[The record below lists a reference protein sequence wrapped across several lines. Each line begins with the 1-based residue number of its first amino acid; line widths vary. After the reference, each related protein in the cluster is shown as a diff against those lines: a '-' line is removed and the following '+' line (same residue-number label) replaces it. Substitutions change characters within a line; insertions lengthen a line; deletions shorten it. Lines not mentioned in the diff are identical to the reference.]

1 MNIHELM
8 VQKYLNSVVAGKGGM
23 SRPVLDFMV
32 NDVKL
37 ALEKQLVDSRNP
49 DFRLRM
55 SNIGRSYCQ
64 LWFDK
69 NQPTD
74 ALPFP
79 NSFLINMILG
89 DLVEAIMKGILTEA
103 GVIWQDGE
111 HLKLNLG
118 KHVINGTPDLI
129 IDGAVWDIKS
139 CSPWAYTNKWIDFAT
154 VKAHDS
160 FGYVGQ
166 LVGYSK
172 ALDLDAGGWIV
183 INKANGQ
190 FKFITADGIDMQAE
204 LDTLEAKADRIVNG
218 DYFERCYEPIKET
231 FRKVETGNL
240 KLGIEC
246 GFCQHKYK
254 CWDTLVEQESI
265 PSKAKV
271 RPMVNYIHIEEE
283 AA

>member
-8 VQKYLNSVVAGKGGM
+8 VQKYLNSVVAGTGGM
-23 SRPVLDFMV
+23 SRPVLNSMV
-32 NDVKL
+32 KDVKV

-69 NQPTD
+69 NAPEKK
-74 ALPFP
+74 LPFP

-89 DLVEAIMKGILTEA
+89 DLVEAIMKGILTES
-103 GVIWQDGE
+103 GVVWKDGE
-111 HLKLNLG
+111 HLKLNIG
-118 KHVINGTPDLI
+118 KHTINGTPDLI

-139 CSPWAYTNKWIDFAT
+139 CSPWAYANKWIDFA
-154 VKAHDS
+154 KLKEGDP
-160 FGYVGQ
+160 FGYIGQ
-166 LVGYSK
+166 LVGYSR
-172 ALDLDAGGWIV
+172 ALDLKAGGWIV

-190 FKFITADGIDMQAE
+190 FKFITADGIDMEAE
-204 LDTLEAKADRIVNG
+204 LAILEEVCDKITDNAE
-218 DYFERCYEPIKET
+218 FERCYKPIEES
-231 FRKVETGNL
+231 FRKVKTGNL
-240 KLGIEC
+240 ILGIEC
-246 GFCQHKYK
+246 GFCQHKYS
-254 CWDTLVEQESI
+254 CWDTLVEKPSI

-271 RPMVNYIHIEEE
+271 PAMVNYIHIEE

>member
-1 MNIHELM
+1 
-8 VQKYLNSVVAGKGGM
+8 
-23 SRPVLDFMV
+23 
-32 NDVKL
+32 
-37 ALEKQLVDSRNP
+37 
-49 DFRLRM
+49 M

-154 VKAHDS
+154 VKEHDS

-166 LVGYSK
+166 LVGYSR

-204 LDTLEAKADRIVNG
+204 LDILEAKANRIVDG
-218 DYFERCYEPIKET
+218 EYFERCYEPIKET

-254 CWDTLVEQESI
+254 CWDTLVERPSI

-271 RPMVNYIHIEEE
+271 PAMVNYIHIVEE